1 MNISLYVPIIPDF
14 NFHYSLIRFLLL
26 SYFYYVLFI
35 LSLYLLHFYYYILF
49 LLIRFLLLFLLSY
62 ALLSSEIRIEN
73 REKAPRVLPKWRKV
87 HPIWNDNFVGWETRD
102 ERKNSF
108 VRMTGKIRH
117 EMTSVQRDESFGV
130 NASWKGFMPL
140 ACWHWKAW
148 WY

>member
-73 REKAPRVLPKWRKV
+73 REKAPRVLPK
-87 HPIWNDNFVGWETRD
+87 
-102 ERKNSF
+102 
-108 VRMTGKIRH
+108 
-117 EMTSVQRDESFGV
+117 
-130 NASWKGFMPL
+130 
-140 ACWHWKAW
+140 
-148 WY
+148 